1 MARLA
6 RLNERLVRE
15 GERQRE
21 ITTAPGVGPA
31 EGGEEA
37 AAEPS
42 EESSEESES
51 SEALSATNDT
61 GTVYHRCVT
70 AV

>member
-1 MARLA
+1 MRD
-6 RLNERLVRE
+6 
-15 GERQRE
+15 GERQRD
-21 ITTAPGVGPA
+21 TPTAPGVGPA
-31 EGGEEA
+31 EEGEEA

-61 GTVYHRCVT
+61 GTVYHRCV
-70 AV
+70 AAL